1 MAFPR
6 CFFSAW
12 NFRRAQLMLVFS
24 PHLAP
29 LISMKEKNY
38 WLETVTAPSA
48 PSARGL
54 PDSADVVVVGAGFCG
69 LSAART
75 LAKRGVNVAVL
86 EAETFGWGA
95 SSRNGGMVLTGM
107 KLPVPTLIKRYGRE
121 LVRKMYAA
129 SLETIDC
136 VEQIVREENIDCSFS
151 RCGHLEV
158 ACKQAHVDSY
168 EESAALIQRE
178 FNHQLRI
185 IPKSELR
192 SEIGSDIYFGG
203 MVDETSAGLNPAR
216 YVAGLAQAA
225 QRSGAC
231 LHDQTRVTSI
241 QPETNN
247 AARKFRLQTSKGPVT
262 AREVILATGAYTTA
276 ATPALRKKI
285 IPIGSYIIATEVLPA
300 DLARELSPC
309 NRMIYDS
316 KHFLYYYRLTPDN
329 RMLFGGR
336 AAFFPETESTVR
348 QSAEILRRG
357 MIGVYP
363 QLRDTKVEFVWGG
376 TLDFTLDV
384 MPHAGKLDGM
394 YFAAGFA
401 GHGVAAATWFGA
413 KLAAQ
418 ICGDPIGTPFDAIK
432 FPAAPLG
439 LRSGNTWA
447 LPLAGAW
454 YCLLD
459 FFT

>member
-1 MAFPR
+1 MPIR
-6 CFFSAW
+6 
-12 NFRRAQLMLVFS
+12 
-24 PHLAP
+24 
-29 LISMKEKNY
+29 EKNF
-38 WLETVTAPSA
+38 WATTVDAPPIVA
-48 PSARGL
+48 TPEL
-54 PDSADVVVVGAGFCG
+54 PDSVEVAVIGGGYCG
-69 LSAART
+69 LSAVRT
-75 LAKRGVNVAVL
+75 LAKRGVNVAVF

-121 LVRKMYAA
+121 TVQNMYAA
-129 SLETIDC
+129 SLESIDC
-136 VEQIVREENIDCSFS
+136 VEQIVREENIGCNFS

-158 ACKQAHVDSY
+158 ACKQTHFDGY

-178 FNHQLRI
+178 FNHELRI
-185 IPKSELR
+185 IPKNELR
-192 SEIGSDIYFGG
+192 GEIGSDIYFGG

-216 YVAGLAQAA
+216 YVAGLALAA
-225 QRSGAC
+225 QRAGAC
-231 LHDQTRVTSI
+231 LYDRTRVERVEASSL
-241 QPETNN
+241 NGV
-247 AARKFRLQTSKGPVT
+247 RKFRVQTSKGAVT
-262 AREVILATGAYTTA
+262 AREVLLASGAYTTG
-276 ATPALRKKI
+276 ATPALQKKI
-285 IPIGSYIIATEVLPA
+285 IPIGSYIIATEILPA
-300 DLARELSPC
+300 ELARELSPR

-336 AAFFPETESTVR
+336 AAFFPATENTVR

-413 KLAAQ
+413 KLAGI
-418 ICGDPIGTPFDAIK
+418 ICGDANDIPFDGIK
-432 FPAAPLG
+432 FPAAPFG

-454 YCLLD
+454 YRILD
-459 FFT
+459 WLT

>member
-1 MAFPR
+1 MA
-6 CFFSAW
+6 
-12 NFRRAQLMLVFS
+12 
-24 PHLAP
+24 
-29 LISMKEKNY
+29 IKEKNY
-38 WLETVTAPSA
+38 WLETVTWPPAQAAPG
-48 PSARGL
+48 P
-54 PDSADVVVVGAGFCG
+54 PDDIDVAVVGAGYCG

-86 EAETFGWGA
+86 EAESFGWGA

-121 LVRKMYAA
+121 AVRRMYAA
-129 SLETIDC
+129 SLDTIDC
-136 VEQIVREENIDCSFS
+136 VEQIVREENIDCNFS

-158 ACKQAHVDSY
+158 ACKQSHFDGY
-168 EESAALIQRE
+168 EESAALIKRE
-178 FNHQLRI
+178 FNHELRI
-185 IPKSELR
+185 IPRSELR
-192 SEIGSDIYFGG
+192 AEIGSDIYFGG
-203 MVDETSAGLNPAR
+203 MVDEASAGLNPAR
-216 YVAGLAQAA
+216 YVAGLAHVA
-225 QRSGAC
+225 QRAGAY
-231 LHDQTRVTSI
+231 LHDHTRVTSI
-241 QPETNN
+241 ESQTNN
-247 AARKFRLQTSKGPVT
+247 GARKFLLKTSKGAIT
-262 AREVILATGAYTTA
+262 AREVILASGAYTTE

-300 DLARELSPC
+300 ELARELSPR

-336 AAFFPETESTVR
+336 AAFFPETENTVR

-363 QLRDTKVEFVWGG
+363 QLRDTKVEYVWGG

-384 MPHAGKLDGM
+384 MPHAGKIDGM

-401 GHGVAAATWFGA
+401 GHGVAAATWLGA
-413 KLAAQ
+413 KLAGL
-418 ICGDPIGTPFDAIK
+418 ICGDPNDIPFDGIK

-454 YCLLD
+454 YRLLD
-459 FFT
+459 LLT

>member
-1 MAFPR
+1 MA
-6 CFFSAW
+6 
-12 NFRRAQLMLVFS
+12 
-24 PHLAP
+24 
-29 LISMKEKNY
+29 IKEKNY
-38 WLETVTAPSA
+38 WLETVTTPPAQ
-48 PSARGL
+48 SAREL
-54 PDSADVVVVGAGFCG
+54 PDSIDVAVVGAGFCG

-75 LAKRGVNVAVL
+75 LAKRGVRVAVL

-107 KLPVPTLIKRYGRE
+107 KLPAPTLIKRYGRE
-121 LVRKMYAA
+121 TVRKMYAA
-129 SLETIDC
+129 SLETIAC
-136 VEQIVREENIDCSFS
+136 IEQIVREENIDCNFS

-158 ACKQAHVDSY
+158 ACKQAHFDGY
-168 EESAALIQRE
+168 EETAALTRRE
-178 FNHQLRI
+178 FHHELRI
-185 IPKSELR
+185 IPKNELR
-192 SEIGSDIYFGG
+192 GEIGSDIYFGG

-216 YVAGLAQAA
+216 YVAGLAHAA
-225 QRSGAC
+225 QRAGAG
-231 LHDQTRVTSI
+231 LYDHTRVEKI
-241 QPETNN
+241 EVQTNN
-247 AARKFRLQTSKGPVT
+247 GARKFRVTTSKGAIT
-262 AREVILATGAYTTA
+262 AREVILASGAYTTG

-285 IPIGSYIIATEVLPA
+285 IPIGSYIIATEILPA
-300 DLARELSPC
+300 DLARELSPR

-336 AAFFPETESTVR
+336 AAFFPETENTVR

-384 MPHAGKLDGM
+384 MPHAGKIEDM

-413 KLAAQ
+413 KLAGL
-418 ICGDPIGTPFDAIK
+418 ICGEPNDIPFDGIK

-454 YCLLD
+454 YRILD

>member
-1 MAFPR
+1 M
-6 CFFSAW
+6 S
-12 NFRRAQLMLVFS
+12 
-24 PHLAP
+24 
-29 LISMKEKNY
+29 IKEKNY
-38 WLETVTAPSA
+38 WLETVTALDTQFEND
-48 PSARGL
+48 L
-54 PDSADVVVVGAGFCG
+54 PDRTDVAVVGGGYCG

-75 LAKRGVNVAVL
+75 LAKRGVNVAVF

-121 LVRKMYAA
+121 AVRKMYAA
-129 SLETIDC
+129 SLESIDC
-136 VEQIVREENIDCSFS
+136 VEQIVREENIDCDFS

-158 ACKQAHVDSY
+158 ACKQSHFDGY

-178 FNHQLRI
+178 FNHELRI
-185 IPKSELR
+185 IPKKDLR
-192 SEIGSDIYFGG
+192 GEIGSDIYFGG

-216 YVAGLAQAA
+216 YVAGLAHAA
-225 QRSGAC
+225 RRAGAY
-231 LHDQTRVTSI
+231 LHDRTRVEKVEAVSV
-241 QPETNN
+241 NG
-247 AARKFRLQTSKGPVT
+247 ARQFRVQTSRGAVI
-262 AREVILATGAYTTA
+262 AREVILASGAYTTK

-285 IPIGSYIIATEVLPA
+285 IPIGSYIIATEVLPGHV
-300 DLARELSPC
+300 ARELSPR

-336 AAFFPETESTVR
+336 AAFFPETENTVR
-348 QSAEILRRG
+348 QSVEILRRG
-357 MIGVYP
+357 MFGVYP

-401 GHGVAAATWFGA
+401 GHGVAAATWLGT
-413 KLAAQ
+413 KLAGLN
-418 ICGDPIGTPFDAIK
+418 CGDPNDIPFDGIP
-432 FPAAPLG
+432 FPAAPVG

-454 YCLLD
+454 YKILD

>member
-1 MAFPR
+1 MP
-6 CFFSAW
+6 
-12 NFRRAQLMLVFS
+12 
-24 PHLAP
+24 
-29 LISMKEKNY
+29 IKEKNY
-38 WLETVTAPSA
+38 WLETVTSPLAQP
-48 PSARGL
+48 ARDL
-54 PDSADVVVVGAGFCG
+54 PESIDVAVVGAGFCG

-75 LAKRGVNVAVL
+75 LAKRGVKVAVF

-107 KLPVPTLIKRYGRE
+107 KLPIPTLIKRYGRE
-121 LVRKMYAA
+121 TVRKMYAA
-129 SLETIDC
+129 SLDSIDC
-136 VEQIVREENIDCSFS
+136 VEQIVREENIDCNFS

-158 ACKQAHVDSY
+158 AYKQAHFGSY
-168 EESAALIQRE
+168 EESAALIKRE
-178 FNHQLRI
+178 FNHELRI
-185 IPKSELR
+185 IPKSDLR
-192 SEIGSDIYFGG
+192 GEIGSDIYYGG

-216 YVAGLAQAA
+216 YVAGLAVAA
-225 QRSGAC
+225 QRAGAC
-231 LHDQTRVTSI
+231 LYDHTRVTSV
-241 QPETNN
+241 ELEKNNN
-247 AARKFRLQTSKGPVT
+247 ARRFRVKTSKGAIT
-262 AREVILATGAYTTA
+262 AREVILASGPYTTD

-285 IPIGSYIIATEVLPA
+285 IPIGSYIIATEVLPS
-300 DLARELSPC
+300 DFARELSPR

-336 AAFFPETESTVR
+336 AAFFPETEDTVR

-363 QLRDTKVEFVWGG
+363 QLREANVEFVWGG
-376 TLDFTLDV
+376 TLDFTVDV
-384 MPHAGKLDGM
+384 MPHAGKIDGM
-394 YFAAGFA
+394 HFAAGFA

-413 KLAAQ
+413 KLARL
-418 ICGDPIGTPFDAIK
+418 ICGDPNDIPFDGIP
-432 FPAAPLG
+432 FRDAPLG

-454 YCLLD
+454 YRILD

>member
-1 MAFPR
+1 MP
-6 CFFSAW
+6 
-12 NFRRAQLMLVFS
+12 
-24 PHLAP
+24 
-29 LISMKEKNY
+29 IKEKNY
-38 WLETVTAPSA
+38 WLETVTTPHVQ
-48 PSARGL
+48 SAREL
-54 PDSADVVVVGAGFCG
+54 PDNVDVAVVGAGYCG

-75 LAKRGVNVAVL
+75 LAKRGVSVAVL

-107 KLPVPTLIKRYGRE
+107 KLPAPTLIRRYGIE
-121 LVRKMYAA
+121 TVRKMYAA

-136 VEQIVREENIDCSFS
+136 VEQIVREEKIDCNFS

-158 ACKQAHVDSY
+158 ACKQAHFDGY
-168 EESAALIQRE
+168 EETAALTRRE
-178 FNHQLRI
+178 FHHELRI

-192 SEIGSDIYFGG
+192 AEIGSDTYFGG
-203 MVDETSAGLNPAR
+203 VVDETSAGLNPAR
-216 YVAGLAQAA
+216 YVAGLAHAA
-225 QRSGAC
+225 QRAGAC
-231 LHDQTRVTSI
+231 LHDHTRVTSVE
-241 QPETNN
+241 PETN
-247 AARKFRLQTSKGPVT
+247 FRLRTSRGTLT
-262 AREVILATGAYTTA
+262 AREVILASGAYTTE

-285 IPIGSYIIATEVLPA
+285 IPIGSSIIATEIIPA
-300 DLARELSPC
+300 DLAHELSPR

-336 AAFFPETESTVR
+336 AAFFPETENTVR
-348 QSAEILRRG
+348 LSAEILRLG
-357 MIGVYP
+357 MISVYP
-363 QLRDTKVEFVWGG
+363 KLRDAKVEFVWGG

-384 MPHAGKLDGM
+384 MPHAGKIDGM

-413 KLAAQ
+413 KLAGQ
-418 ICGDPIGTPFDAIK
+418 ICGEPNNIPFEGIK
-432 FPAAPLG
+432 FPAAPFG

-454 YCLLD
+454 YRILD

>member
-1 MAFPR
+1 MT
-6 CFFSAW
+6 
-12 NFRRAQLMLVFS
+12 
-24 PHLAP
+24 
-29 LISMKEKNY
+29 IKEKNY
-38 WLETVTAPSA
+38 WLETVTTPPAQ
-48 PSARGL
+48 SARDL
-54 PDSADVVVVGAGFCG
+54 PDSIDVAVVGAGFCG

-121 LVRKMYAA
+121 AVRKMYAA
-129 SLETIDC
+129 SLDTIDC
-136 VEQIVREENIDCSFS
+136 VEQIVREENIDCNFS

-158 ACKQAHVDSY
+158 ACKQAHFDGY
-168 EESAALIQRE
+168 EESAALVKRE
-178 FNHQLRI
+178 FNHELRI

-192 SEIGSDIYFGG
+192 GEIGSDIYFGG
-203 MVDETSAGLNPAR
+203 MVDETSAGVNPAR
-216 YVAGLAQAA
+216 YVAGLAHAA
-225 QRSGAC
+225 QRAGAC
-231 LHDQTRVTSI
+231 LYDRTRVISVEL
-241 QPETNN
+241 QRNN
-247 AARKFRLQTSKGPVT
+247 NARKFRVQTSRGATT
-262 AREVILATGAYTTA
+262 ARELILASGAYTTE

-300 DLARELSPC
+300 GLARELSPR

-316 KHFLYYYRLTPDN
+316 KHFLYYYRLTPDH

-336 AAFFPETESTVR
+336 AAFFPETENTVR

-363 QLRDTKVEFVWGG
+363 QLRDAKVEFVWGG

-384 MPHAGKLDGM
+384 MPHAGKLDDM

-413 KLAAQ
+413 KLAGL
-418 ICGDPIGTPFDAIK
+418 ICGDPNDIPFDGIP
-432 FPAAPLG
+432 FRGAPLG
-439 LRSGNTWA
+439 LRSGHTWA

-454 YCLLD
+454 YKILD
-459 FFT
+459 FLT

>member
-1 MAFPR
+1 MTT
-6 CFFSAW
+6 
-12 NFRRAQLMLVFS
+12 
-24 PHLAP
+24 
-29 LISMKEKNY
+29 KEKNY
-38 WLETVTAPSA
+38 WLDTVIAPPAQST
-48 PSARGL
+48 RDL
-54 PDSADVVVVGAGFCG
+54 PGSIDVVVVGAGFCG

-75 LAKRGVNVAVL
+75 LAKRGISVAVL

-107 KLPVPTLIKRYGRE
+107 KLPVPALIKRYGRE
-121 LVRKMYAA
+121 VVRKMYAA
-129 SLETIDC
+129 SLDSIDC
-136 VEQIVREENIDCSFS
+136 VEQIVREEKIDCNFS

-158 ACKQAHVDSY
+158 ACKQAHFDGY
-168 EESAALIQRE
+168 EESAALIKRE
-178 FNHQLRI
+178 FNHELRI

-192 SEIGSDIYFGG
+192 GEIGSDVYFGG

-216 YVAGLAQAA
+216 YVAGLALAA
-225 QRSGAC
+225 QRAGAC
-231 LHDQTRVTSI
+231 LYDRTRVTSV
-241 QPETNN
+241 ESEANSG
-247 AARKFRLQTSKGPVT
+247 ACKFRVQTSRGAIT
-262 AREVILATGAYTTA
+262 AREVILASGAYTTE

-285 IPIGSYIIATEVLPA
+285 IPIGSYIIATEVLPSG
-300 DLARELSPC
+300 LARELSPR

-336 AAFFPETESTVR
+336 AAFFPETENTVR

-357 MIGVYP
+357 MIDVYP

-384 MPHAGKLDGM
+384 MPHAGKIDGM

-413 KLAAQ
+413 KLAGL
-418 ICGDPIGTPFDAIK
+418 ICGDPNDIPFDGIP
-432 FPAAPLG
+432 FRGAPIG
-439 LRSGNTWA
+439 LRSGNAWA

-454 YCLLD
+454 YKILD
-459 FFT
+459 WLT